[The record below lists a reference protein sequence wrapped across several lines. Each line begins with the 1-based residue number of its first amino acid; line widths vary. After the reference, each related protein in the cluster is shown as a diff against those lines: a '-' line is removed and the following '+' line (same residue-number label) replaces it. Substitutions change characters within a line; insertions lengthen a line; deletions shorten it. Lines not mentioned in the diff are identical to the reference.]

1 MFCAYRCHDD
11 IVDMMIAGFLLF
23 SARNGV
29 GKQQQIAERFIQMVR
44 KRIFVLV
51 GCIDDS
57 VKNKCHPEAK

>member
-1 MFCAYRCHDD
+1 
-11 IVDMMIAGFLLF
+11 MMIAGFLLF

-29 GKQQQIAERFIQMVR
+29 GKQQQIAERFIQMER